1 MTFEHIA
8 HLNIPLPPRGSED
21 RGTFRLLRDVLAVG
35 AIQNDRPS
43 AGERLETILG
53 PGLARVVT
61 GSSSDGSRPQRLGTD
76 RAA

>member
-1 MTFEHIA
+1 MTFEDIA
-8 HLNIPLPPRGSED
+8 HLNIPLPPRGPED

-35 AIQNDRPS
+35 VLQDDRPS
-43 AGERLETILG
+43 AGERLESILG

-61 GSSSDGSRPQRLGTD
+61 GSLSDGGTPQGLRTT

>member
-1 MTFEHIA
+1 MTFEDIA
-8 HLNIPLPPRGSED
+8 HLNIPLPPRGPED

-35 AIQNDRPS
+35 VLQDDRPS
-43 AGERLETILG
+43 AGERLESILG

-61 GSSSDGSRPQRLGTD
+61 GSLSDGGRPRLKTT